1 MNYFNGKDGKM
12 KVIGVA
18 LVAGMLGLAVHSAFA
33 ELSTTATGVTTVGA
47 TSNTSAISTTIST
60 ISTAAA
66 TTSTEVPV
74 VLTTPSTSVAPVTVI
89 PDIVSVET
97 EKVVPA
103 VNVAAPVTPAVNT
116 TTVVPAPA
124 TKVNTGSLSE
134 TKEKEKTT
142 TSQSSVAPI
151 HKQAKSKV
159 TLEDKDRGDKVSGNT
174 KVSVKIEEKE
184 NVAAVEVNLTRKDG
198 GESLYIGKVLVD
210 PVDTQG
216 VVSWDSANTP
226 DGSYELTTLIT
237 KQDGEVVQGDSVAVV
252 VKNEEEKWV
261 KTKDTTSL
269 GNSSVREVSR
279 QFVAE
284 KFVEDIKSTHVV
296 KEEQIK
302 KEMTNTLK
310 TFSEEKE
317 KKEVAKDIV
326 SETVPS
332 KTNAKDDAREF
343 SVQPQKL
350 STDFE
355 KVVNE
360 KAQELKEAVKK
371 GDDEKKKEIVTEIV
385 NAAQVSPAGTT
396 VADNVSQAGIAQDAL
411 VKNIEEG
418 VAKLEQ
424 VAIEQQSGIVDVKN
438 FAVEAVAVAEVA
450 AKPDGTKT
458 ASKISFKGKALPNSF
473 ATLYIF
479 SIPIVVT
486 VKTDNDGNWNYT
498 LDKEL
503 ENGEH
508 KVFVAI
514 TDVKGT
520 VVARSNP
527 LPFVKEAFAITV
539 PQIVPDAG
547 SSPSFI
553 EDNYFYGS
561 ITAIVLIV
569 IAIFVLLGIK
579 MKNTPQ
585 E

>member
-1 MNYFNGKDGKM
+1 MDYFNNKNSIKRI
-12 KVIGVA
+12 IGV
-18 LVAGMLGLAVHSAFA
+18 MLGASLLGFGVHSAFA
-33 ELSTTATGVTTVGA
+33 ELSTKSTTGTTSGVTA
-47 TSNTSAISTTIST
+47 NISTVP
-60 ISTAAA
+60 A
-66 TTSTEVPV
+66 TT
-74 VLTTPSTSVAPVTVI
+74 TTMVAPVTVI
-89 PDIVSVET
+89 SNTVTPET
-97 EKVVPA
+97 ENAPTVGTVSPA
-103 VNVAAPVTPAVNT
+103 
-116 TTVVPAPA
+116 
-124 TKVNTGSLSE
+124 E
-134 TKEKEKTT
+134 TKEKETEKTGS
-142 TSQSSVAPI
+142 SQSVTNAPR
-151 HKQAKSKV
+151 KQVKSRV
-159 TLEDKDRGDKVSGNT
+159 TLKDKDDGDKVSGDT
-174 KVSVKIEEKE
+174 KVSVRVEEKE
-184 NVAAVEVNLTRKDG
+184 KVAAVEVSLTRKDG
-198 GESLYIGKVLVD
+198 GESLYIGKTHIE
-210 PVDTQG
+210 PTDTQG
-216 VVSWDSANTP
+216 VVSWDSVNTP
-226 DGSYELTTLIT
+226 DGSYDLTTLIT
-237 KQDGEVVQGDSVAVV
+237 KQDGEVVQGDSVTVV
-252 VKNEEEKWV
+252 VKNEEGKWI
-261 KTKDTTSL
+261 KAKDATNI

-284 KFVEDIKSTHVV
+284 KFVEDIKSTQTV

-302 KEMTNTLK
+302 KEIADTLK
-310 TFSEEKE
+310 TFSEKKE
-317 KKEVAKDIV
+317 RKEVAKDLA
-326 SETVPS
+326 SETVS
-332 KTNAKDDAREF
+332 LKTDTKEDSRKVSAQ
-343 SVQPQKL
+343 SQK
-350 STDFE
+350 SAPDFE
-355 KVVNE
+355 KVVDE
-360 KAQELKEAVKK
+360 KAEDLKDAIKR
-371 GDDEKKKEIVTEIV
+371 GDDEKKKEIVNEIV
-385 NAAQVSPAGTT
+385 ETT
-396 VADNVSQAGIAQDAL
+396 RTVQSDTETTRTVQSDILLAIENNKPENIIAQDAL

-450 AKPDGTKT
+450 TKPDGTKT

-539 PQIVPDAG
+539 PQIVSDAG
-547 SSPSFI
+547 SSPSFV

-561 ITAIVLIV
+561 IAVIILIV
-569 IAIFVLLGIK
+569 VAIFILLGFK

>member
-1 MNYFNGKDGKM
+1 MNYFRGKNGIRKIIGV
-12 KVIGVA
+12 VIG
-18 LVAGMLGLAVHSAFA
+18 AGILGFGVHSALA
-33 ELSTTATGVTTVGA
+33 EISTKQTTRTTSGVTSNISAVSTTTT
-47 TSNTSAISTTIST
+47 TT
-60 ISTAAA
+60 
-66 TTSTEVPV
+66 
-74 VLTTPSTSVAPVTVI
+74 VAPVTAISNTVT
-89 PDIVSVET
+89 SET
-97 EKVVPA
+97 E
-103 VNVAAPVTPAVNT
+103 NTP
-116 TTVVPAPA
+116 TVKTVSS
-124 TKVNTGSLSE
+124 TE
-134 TKEKEKTT
+134 TKEKEIEKTGS
-142 TSQSSVAPI
+142 SQSRVAPV
-151 HKQAKSKV
+151 HKQARSKV
-159 TLEDKDRGDKVSGNT
+159 TLEDKDKGDKVSGNT
-174 KVSVKIEEKE
+174 KVSVNIEEKE
-184 NVAAVEVNLTRKDG
+184 NVVAVEVNLTRKDG
-198 GESLYIGKVLVD
+198 GESLYIGKTHIE

-237 KQDGEVVQGDSVAVV
+237 RQDGEVVQGDSVAVV

-261 KTKDTTSL
+261 KTKDTPGL
-269 GNSSVREVSR
+269 GDGSVREVSR

-310 TFSEEKE
+310 VFSEEKE
-317 KKEVAKDIV
+317 KKEVVKNIAK
-326 SETVPS
+326 ETVPLNTGIQEIPMRS
-332 KTNAKDDAREF
+332 
-343 SVQPQKL
+343 QKL

-385 NAAQVSPAGTT
+385 NAAQVSPAGAT
-396 VADNVSQAGIAQDAL
+396 VADNVPQTVIAQDAL
-411 VKNIEEG
+411 VKNIEES
-418 VAKLEQ
+418 VARLEQ

-438 FAVEAVAVAEVA
+438 FAVEAIAVTEVA
-450 AKPDGTKT
+450 TKSDGTKT

-514 TDVKGT
+514 TDVKGA

-527 LPFVKEAFAITV
+527 LSFVKEASAITLAPV
-539 PQIVPDAG
+539 ALAAPAQQD
-547 SSPSFI
+547 SPSFAT
-553 EDNYFYGS
+553 DNYFYGS
-561 ITAIVLIV
+561 IVAIVLMV
-569 IAIFVLLGIK
+569 IAIFILLGIGRRD
-579 MKNTPQ
+579 TPQ
-585 E
+585 P

>member
-1 MNYFNGKDGKM
+1 MNYFSSKNGIRKI
-12 KVIGVA
+12 IGVV
-18 LVAGMLGLAVHSAFA
+18 LGAGLLGFGVHSALA
-33 ELSTTATGVTTVGA
+33 EISTKQTTRTTSGVTSNISAVSTTTTD
-47 TSNTSAISTTIST
+47 T
-60 ISTAAA
+60 
-66 TTSTEVPV
+66 
-74 VLTTPSTSVAPVTVI
+74 VAPVTAISNTVT
-89 PDIVSVET
+89 SET
-97 EKVVPA
+97 E
-103 VNVAAPVTPAVNT
+103 NTP
-116 TTVVPAPA
+116 TVKTVSS
-124 TKVNTGSLSE
+124 TE
-134 TKEKEKTT
+134 TKEKEIEKTGS
-142 TSQSSVAPI
+142 SQSRVAPV
-151 HKQAKSKV
+151 HKQARSKV
-159 TLEDKDRGDKVSGNT
+159 TLEDKDNGDKVSGNT

-261 KTKDTTSL
+261 KTKDTTDL
-269 GNSSVREVSR
+269 GDGSVREVSR

-302 KEMTNTLK
+302 KEITNTLK
-310 TFSEEKE
+310 VFSEEKE
-317 KKEVAKDIV
+317 KKEAVKNIAK
-326 SETVPS
+326 ETAPLDASVLEVPTQS
-332 KTNAKDDAREF
+332 
-343 SVQPQKL
+343 QKL

-360 KAQELKEAVKK
+360 KAQEFKEAVKK

-396 VADNVSQAGIAQDAL
+396 IADNVPQTGIAQDAL

-450 AKPDGTKT
+450 TKPDGTKT

-561 ITAIVLIV
+561 IIVIVLIV
-569 IAIFVLLGIK
+569 VAIFILLGIK

>member
-1 MNYFNGKDGKM
+1 MDYLNGKNGIKRI
-12 KVIGVA
+12 IGVA
-18 LVAGMLGLAVHSAFA
+18 LMVSLLGFGAHSVFA
-33 ELSTTATGVTTVGA
+33 ELSSMSTTGTASGA
-47 TSNTSAISTTIST
+47 GSNTSRVSAT
-60 ISTAAA
+60 A
-66 TTSTEVPV
+66 TTSTADSV
-74 VLTTPSTSVAPVTVI
+74 VSIIPTTPTTGVAPVIATPNTI
-89 PDIVSVET
+89 AT
-97 EKVVPA
+97 EFTPTSA
-103 VNVAAPVTPAVNT
+103 VTPA
-116 TTVVPAPA
+116 
-124 TKVNTGSLSE
+124 K
-134 TKEKEKTT
+134 TKEKEKTVS
-142 TSQSSVAPI
+142 SQSSVVSPR
-151 HKQAKSKV
+151 KQVKSRV
-159 TLEDKDRGDKVSGNT
+159 ILKDDSDRVLGDKVSGDKVSGDT
-174 KVSVKIEEKE
+174 KVSVKVEEKE
-184 NVAAVEVNLTRKDG
+184 KVAAVEVNLTRKDG
-198 GESLYIGKVLVD
+198 GESLYIGKTHIE
-210 PVDTQG
+210 PSDTQG

-237 KQDGEVVQGDSVAVV
+237 KQDGEVVLGDSVTVV
-252 VKNEEEKWV
+252 VKNEEEKWI
-261 KTKDTTSL
+261 KTKDATNI

-284 KFVEDIKSTHVV
+284 KFVEDIKSTQTV

-302 KEMTNTLK
+302 KEITNTLK
-310 TFSEEKE
+310 TFSEKKE
-317 KKEVAKDIV
+317 RKEVAKDLA
-326 SETVPS
+326 SETVS
-332 KTNAKDDAREF
+332 LKTDTKEDPRKV
-343 SVQPQKL
+343 SVQPQKPAP
-350 STDFE
+350 DFE
-355 KVVNE
+355 KVVAE
-360 KAQELKEAVKK
+360 KAEDLKDAIKR
-371 GDDEKKKEIVTEIV
+371 GDDEKKKEIINEIV
-385 NAAQVSPAGTT
+385 ETT
-396 VADNVSQAGIAQDAL
+396 RTVQSDGSLAVENNKPENIVAQDAL
-411 VKNIEEG
+411 VKNVEAG

-438 FAVEAVAVAEVA
+438 FAVAEVAVAEVVE
-450 AKPDGTKT
+450 KPDGTKT

-547 SSPSFI
+547 SSPSFV

-561 ITAIVLIV
+561 IAVIILIV
-569 IAIFVLLGIK
+569 VAIFILLGFK

>member
-1 MNYFNGKDGKM
+1 MNYFSSKNGMRKI
-12 KVIGVA
+12 IGVV
-18 LVAGMLGLAVHSAFA
+18 LGAGLLGFGVHSALA
-33 ELSTTATGVTTVGA
+33 EISTKQTTRTTSGVTSNISAVSTTTTAT
-47 TSNTSAISTTIST
+47 
-60 ISTAAA
+60 
-66 TTSTEVPV
+66 
-74 VLTTPSTSVAPVTVI
+74 VAPVTAISNTVT
-89 PDIVSVET
+89 SET
-97 EKVVPA
+97 E
-103 VNVAAPVTPAVNT
+103 NTP
-116 TTVVPAPA
+116 TVKTVSS
-124 TKVNTGSLSE
+124 TE
-134 TKEKEKTT
+134 TKEKETEKTVS
-142 TSQSSVAPI
+142 SQSSVSQDN
-151 HKQAKSKV
+151 KQSRSKV
-159 TLEDKDRGDKVSGNT
+159 TLEDKDNEDNDDKVSGNT
-174 KVSVKIEEKE
+174 KVSVEIEEKE
-184 NVAAVEVNLTRKDG
+184 NVTAVEVSLTRKDG

-216 VVSWDSANTP
+216 VISWDSANTP

-237 KQDGEVVQGDSVAVV
+237 KQDGEVVQGDSIAVV

-269 GNSSVREVSR
+269 GDSSVLEVSR

-284 KFVEDIKSTHVV
+284 SFIEDIKSTQVV

-317 KKEVAKDIV
+317 KKEAVKNIAK
-326 SETVPS
+326 ETAPLDTSVLDVPTQS
-332 KTNAKDDAREF
+332 
-343 SVQPQKL
+343 QKL

-360 KAQELKEAVKK
+360 KAQEIKEAVKK

-385 NAAQVSPAGTT
+385 NATQVSPAGAT
-396 VADNVSQAGIAQDAL
+396 VADNVPQTGIAQDAL

-418 VAKLEQ
+418 VAMLEQ

-438 FAVEAVAVAEVA
+438 FAVEAVAVAEVS

-561 ITAIVLIV
+561 IIVIVLIV
-569 IAIFVLLGIK
+569 VAIFILLGIK

>member
-1 MNYFNGKDGKM
+1 MDYFSSKNGIRKI
-12 KVIGVA
+12 IGVV
-18 LVAGMLGLAVHSAFA
+18 LGAGLLGFGVHSALA
-33 ELSTTATGVTTVGA
+33 ELSTKPTTRTTSGVTSNIPAVSTTTTATV
-47 TSNTSAISTTIST
+47 
-60 ISTAAA
+60 
-66 TTSTEVPV
+66 
-74 VLTTPSTSVAPVTVI
+74 
-89 PDIVSVET
+89 
-97 EKVVPA
+97 
-103 VNVAAPVTPAVNT
+103 
-116 TTVVPAPA
+116 APA
-124 TKVNTGSLSE
+124 TAISNTVTPETENTPTVKTVSSTE
-134 TKEKEKTT
+134 TKEKEIEKTGP
-142 TSQSSVAPI
+142 SQSSATPI
-151 HKQAKSKV
+151 HKQARSKV
-159 TLEDKDRGDKVSGNT
+159 TLEDKDHSDKVSGNT

-226 DGSYELTTLIT
+226 DGSYELTTMIT

-261 KTKDTTSL
+261 KTKDTPSL
-269 GNSSVREVSR
+269 DKGSVREVSR

-310 TFSEEKE
+310 TFSEEKK
-317 KKEVAKDIV
+317 KKEVAKNIV
-326 SETVPS
+326 SKTVPS
-332 KTNAKDDAREF
+332 KTDAKDDAREV
-343 SVQPQKL
+343 SAQPQKL

-360 KAQELKEAVKK
+360 KAQEFKEAVKK

-396 VADNVSQAGIAQDAL
+396 MADNVPQAEIAQDAL

-424 VAIEQQSGIVDVKN
+424 VAIEEQSGIVDVKN

-561 ITAIVLIV
+561 IIVIVLIV
-569 IAIFVLLGIK
+569 IAIFILLGIK